1 MRSQFAKLL
10 LLCTLVFLVSCG
22 QDTATATIATATT
35 AIATTTSTNGIAIQS
50 DKLVERLIIKE
61 FLYNNCST
69 NAPLAISLTY
79 KEVLSESL
87 AKELVLGGKGSAGV
101 EIPEVAKVAIEAEIK
116 ERFASEKTMVFES
129 SQAASFSV
137 PEFSGQ
143 KITITL
149 KETLREGSVSYAYEG
164 ETHGIEYSYRINLE
178 FIELQNDTL
187 TCPVG
192 SESAPPP
199 IPLPTII
206 LLPPSTSIVQFPCG
220 DGFDMSVWTP
230 VTTNQNITPANN
242 GVCWQLGDF
251 GMSMFDGPISILE
264 NDWSP
269 TASWY
274 GVTRRIQP
282 NSRIRLDVKLEKL
295 LNGQIWIGYAF
306 SPDNINNGLF
316 LVIKPVEPSKSGN
329 QSAFRIVEMYGG
341 QPSPMFDNVFVPF
354 DTTGEYKINLEINE
368 NRLSIWLN
376 DGATRAFPPFEVTQP
391 YFFIGYLSNTG
402 LDIDATVSNIQIQP

>member
-1 MRSQFAKLL
+1 
-10 LLCTLVFLVSCG
+10 
-22 QDTATATIATATT
+22 
-35 AIATTTSTNGIAIQS
+35 
-50 DKLVERLIIKE
+50 
-61 FLYNNCST
+61 
-69 NAPLAISLTY
+69 
-79 KEVLSESL
+79 
-87 AKELVLGGKGSAGV
+87 
-101 EIPEVAKVAIEAEIK
+101 
-116 ERFASEKTMVFES
+116 
-129 SQAASFSV
+129 
-137 PEFSGQ
+137 
-143 KITITL
+143 
-149 KETLREGSVSYAYEG
+149 
-164 ETHGIEYSYRINLE
+164 
-178 FIELQNDTL
+178 
-187 TCPVG
+187 
-192 SESAPPP
+192 
-199 IPLPTII
+199 
-206 LLPPSTSIVQFPCG
+206 
-220 DGFDMSVWTP
+220 MSVWTP

-295 LNGQIWIGYAF
+295 LNGQIWCGYAF
-306 SPDNINNGLF
+306 SPDNINNGRF

-376 DGATRAFPPFEVTQP
+376 DGAPRAFPPFEVAQP

-402 LDIDATVSNIQIQP
+402 LDIDATISNIQIQP